1 VEHARQLRRL
11 QERLAEA
18 TGRDADR
25 IAADMGTGRLLS
37 TEETREYGLVDR

>member
-25 IAADMGTGRLLS
+25 IAADMGTGRLRS